1 MKILIMGAGSIGSVF
16 GGFLAEGG
24 HNVTLVGRPAHMS
37 AIERDGLRIGGIWGD
52 HHVTDLRTVTSCEQ
66 LGSETFELVIL
77 SVKTYDTK
85 QAIGEAAPLVA
96 PDGLAVSFQNGLGNA
111 DIVADAVGV
120 ERTLGGMVIFG
131 AHVDE
136 PGRVTVTVY
145 ATEVKVGSPT
155 GVVDPA
161 RVDKIAALINSS
173 GIPTLGTDEIDKHIW
188 AKVLYN
194 CALNPL
200 SAILNATYG
209 ELAEEPGTR
218 RIMDM
223 VVEEAF
229 AVADARGVELMW
241 DKPEQFLQLF
251 YDNLVPA
258 TAGHYASMLD
268 DIKRG
273 KRTEIEALNGAIVGY
288 GKELN
293 VECPVNEVLSG
304 FVRVLEQVY
313 GKGSHA
319 AQA

>member
-229 AVADARGVELMW
+229 AVADARGVELTW
-241 DKPEQFLQLF
+241 DKPEEFLQLF
-251 YDNLVPA
+251 YEHLVPP

>member
-24 HNVTLVGRPAHMS
+24 HDVTLVGRPAHMT
-37 AIERDGLRIGGIWGD
+37 AIEREGLRIGGIWGD
-52 HHVTDLRTVTSCEQ
+52 HHVTGLRTVTSCDQ
-66 LGSETFELVIL
+66 LARATFELVLL
-77 SVKTYDTK
+77 SVKSYDTK
-85 QAIGEAAPLVA
+85 QAIEEAVPLVA
-96 PDGLAVSFQNGLGNA
+96 PKALVLSLQNGLGNVE
-111 DIVADAVGV
+111 IVADAVGV

-145 ATEVKVGSPT
+145 ANEVKVGSPT

-161 RVDKIAALINSS
+161 RVDKIAALIDSS
-173 GIPTLGTDEIDKHIW
+173 GIPTLGTDEIEKHIW

-200 SAILNATYG
+200 SAVLNATYG

-223 VVEEAF
+223 VVEETF
-229 AVADARGVELMW
+229 SVADARGVGLMW
-241 DKPEQFLQLF
+241 DKPAGFLELF
-251 YDNLVPA
+251 YEHLVPP

-268 DIKRG
+268 DLKRG
-273 KRTEIEALNGAIVGY
+273 KRTEIDALNGAIVGY

-304 FVRVLEQVY
+304 LVRVLEQVY

>member
-16 GGFLAEGG
+16 GAFLAEKGQS
-24 HNVTLVGRPAHMS
+24 VTLVGRQAHMS
-37 AIERDGLRIGGIWGD
+37 AIERDGLHIGGIWGD
-52 HHVTDLRTVTSCEQ
+52 HHATGLRTVTSCEQ
-66 LGSETFELVIL
+66 LEGETFELVIL
-77 SVKTYDTK
+77 SVKSYDTK
-85 QAIGEAAPLVA
+85 QAIEEAAPLVA
-96 PDGLAVSFQNGLGNA
+96 PDGLVVSLQNGLGNVET
-111 DIVADAVGV
+111 VAEAVGV

-145 ATEVKVGSPT
+145 ANEVKIGSPT
-155 GVVDPA
+155 GVVSGDRIEEIA
-161 RVDKIAALINSS
+161 RLINES
-173 GIPTLGTDEIDKHIW
+173 GIPTLATDAIEKFIW
-188 AKVLYN
+188 GKVLYN

-209 ELAEEPGTR
+209 ELAEETGTR
-218 RIMDM
+218 RIMDK

-241 DKPEQFLQLF
+241 DRPEGFLELF
-251 YDNLVPA
+251 YEHLVPP
-258 TAGHYASMLD
+258 TAKHYASMLD
-268 DIKRG
+268 DVKRG

-304 FVRVLEQVY
+304 LVRVLEQVY
-313 GKGSHA
+313 GKGHDA
-319 AQA
+319 A

>member
-66 LGSETFELVIL
+66 LDGDTFEMVIL

-85 QAIGEAAPLVA
+85 QAIGEAAHLVA

-111 DIVADAVGV
+111 EIMADAVGV

-155 GVVDPA
+155 GVVDPE

-173 GIPTLGTDEIDKHIW
+173 GIPTLGTDEIEKHIW

-209 ELAEEPGTR
+209 ELADEPGTR
-218 RIMDM
+218 RIMDI

-229 AVADARGVELMW
+229 AVAHARGVELMW
-241 DKPEQFLQLF
+241 DKPEEFLQLF

-313 GKGSHA
+313 AKGSHA

>member
-24 HNVTLVGRPAHMS
+24 HDVTLVGRPAHMT
-37 AIERDGLRIGGIWGD
+37 AIEREGLRIGGIWGD
-52 HHVTDLRTVTSCEQ
+52 HHVTGLRTVTSCDQ
-66 LGSETFELVIL
+66 LARETFELVML
-77 SVKTYDTK
+77 SVKSYDTK
-85 QAIGEAAPLVA
+85 QAIEEAVPLVA
-96 PDGLAVSFQNGLGNA
+96 PKALVLSLQNGLGNVE
-111 DIVADAVGV
+111 IVADAVGV

-145 ATEVKVGSPT
+145 ANEVKVGSPT

-161 RVDKIAALINSS
+161 RVDKIAALIDSS
-173 GIPTLGTDEIDKHIW
+173 GIPTLGTDEIEKHIW

-200 SAILNATYG
+200 SAVLNATYG

-223 VVEEAF
+223 VVEETF
-229 AVADARGVELMW
+229 SVADARGVELMW
-241 DKPEQFLQLF
+241 DKPAGFLELF
-251 YDNLVPA
+251 YEHLVPP

-268 DIKRG
+268 DLKRG
-273 KRTEIEALNGAIVGY
+273 KRTEIDALNGAIVGY

-304 FVRVLEQVY
+304 LVRVLEQVY